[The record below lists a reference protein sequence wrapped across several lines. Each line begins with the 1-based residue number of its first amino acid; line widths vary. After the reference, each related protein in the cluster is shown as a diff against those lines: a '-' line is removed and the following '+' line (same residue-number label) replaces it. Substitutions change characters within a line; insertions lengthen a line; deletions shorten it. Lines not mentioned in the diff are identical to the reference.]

1 MDILMLIL
9 IGAAV
14 GVIARFLMP
23 GRDPIGLLGT
33 ILVGIVGAIAGGY
46 LWRAAFGNTEDV
58 EWIGSVLMAMALLF
72 VYRKLAYGRS
82 TSV

>member
-9 IGAAV
+9 VGAAV

-46 LWRAAFGNTEDV
+46 MWRAAFGNTEDV
-58 EWIGSVLMAMALLF
+58 EWIGSVLFAMALLF
-72 VYRKLAYGRS
+72 LYRKLAYGRS
-82 TSV
+82 TNV